1 MTLTTS
7 KLQITVFPKAIPLPS
22 NVDQKKEE
30 ARKCLYG
37 KVIDIDDENDLFQ
50 AVTSYAWS
58 PYIFE
63 NNHRLIK
70 NFIHAD
76 FFALDIDS
84 GLTIGE
90 AEKRCQKLNLMA
102 LIAPSVSHTDSHHKF
117 RIIFPLCS
125 RITDL
130 DTFEATWE
138 YMLTKFPEL
147 DAQCSDLARFFFGC
161 NPDTDCAILIEGDLL
176 LPRKAKKK
184 EHLNVSS
191 SRTEY
196 VSTNEFE
203 NKDLLHKLYGSL
215 PEKIPVAVDYFFRE
229 AHTGI
234 DGGWICSLNAAVFAL
249 AYHGID
255 EQSIFTA
262 IEMVSPQELDSRD
275 VATIQRALRDGHRK
289 HLEDNTK
296 NDL

>member
-1 MTLTTS
+1 MTSTIS
-7 KLQITVFPKAIPLPS
+7 KLQITVFPKAIPLPA
-22 NVDQKKEE
+22 NVDEKKEE

-37 KVIDIDDENDLFQ
+37 KILEVDDENDLFA
-50 AVTSYAWS
+50 AVTSHAWS

-70 NFIHAD
+70 NFLYAD
-76 FFALDIDS
+76 FLALDIDS

-90 AEKRCQKLNLMA
+90 AEKRCQRLNLMA
-102 LIAPSVSHTDSHHKF
+102 LIAPSVSHKPDHHKF

-130 DTFEATWE
+130 DVFEATWE

-147 DAQCSDLARFFFGC
+147 DSHCSDLARFFFGC

-184 EHLNVSS
+184 EHLQQSS

-203 NKDLLHKLYGSL
+203 NKDLLHALYGSL
-215 PEKIPVAVDYFFRE
+215 PDKIPLAVDYFFRE

-234 DGGWICSLNAAVFAL
+234 EGGWIWSLNAAVFAL

-255 EQSIFTA
+255 EQKIFAA
-262 IEMVSPQELDSRD
+262 IEMVSPDELDSRD
-275 VATIQRALRDGHRK
+275 VATIQRALRDGHKK
-289 HLEDNTK
+289 HLEDN
-296 NDL
+296 NGDDL